1 MPGTPP
7 IAPRRTT
14 VHRHHDDERVDQ
26 YHWLKDRRDPAVIA
40 YLEEENAH
48 TERRMRSTR
57 GLQKQLFREMRAR
70 IKETDLDVPVSIDDY
85 SYYTRTVRGKQYAIH
100 CRRPARGRG
109 REQIVLDENALAA
122 GCEYFALGIYRV
134 SPEHALVAYG
144 VDTKGDERYTVRI
157 RDLRSGT
164 DRRDVLRNV
173 SSVAWSPDQ
182 RTLFY
187 VVIDAQHRPYQLYRH
202 ELGQAQ
208 KRDVLLHHEK
218 DEAFFASVG
227 ISRSRAFV
235 FLDLH
240 AKTTS
245 EVRYIS
251 TARPHGRLR
260 VLRRRE
266 RDVEYTVDH
275 GGDHFYVLH
284 NRRAANFK
292 LSRVPVRTPTEKH
305 WRTVLP
311 QRRDVLLD
319 GLDVFAGHL
328 VTYERE
334 GGNAQIAV
342 HSLPGLRRHRIAFR
356 EPVFS
361 AQRSTNPEFAS
372 HDLRFTY
379 TSLVTP
385 LSVYSYDMQ
394 RRRRTLLKQTP
405 VLGGYDPR
413 RYRSERIWA
422 RAPDG
427 TRVPLSLVYRAGLR
441 RDGRNPTLLNGYGAY
456 GLSREPS
463 FSSLRLS
470 LLDRG
475 FVFAI
480 AHIRGGSEMGR
491 HWYERGKFEHKI
503 NTFSDFIACA
513 EALIRGRYTSPR
525 HLAISGGSAGGL
537 LMGAVVN
544 MRPDLFAAVLAQV
557 PFVDTLNTMLDPNLP
572 LTVVEYDE
580 WGDPNDP
587 KYYHLI
593 RSYSPYDNVEAK
605 AYPPMLVTAGLND
618 PRVGYWEPAKWV
630 SLLRSRKTDE
640 NELLLKTE
648 MGSGH
653 FGSSGRYN
661 MLREIAFEYAYLITR
676 LGVEGKKLGHR

>member
-1 MPGTPP
+1 MPRKTPT
-7 IAPRRTT
+7 APQKTI
-14 VHRHHDDERVDQ
+14 VHRAHGDQRVDE
-26 YHWLKDRRDPAVIA
+26 YHWLKDRADPAVIA
-40 YLEEENAH
+40 YLEAENAY
-48 TERRMRSTR
+48 TEERMRGTR
-57 GLQKQLFREMRAR
+57 ALQRRLVREMRAR
-70 IKETDLDVPVSIDDY
+70 IKETDLDVPVSIDGY
-85 SYYTRTVRGKQYAIH
+85 SYYSRTVRGKQYAIH
-100 CRRPARGRG
+100 CRRPPRG
-109 REQIVLDENALAA
+109 REQILLDENALARDHD
-122 GCEYFALGIYRV
+122 YFALGVYRV
-134 SPEHALVAYG
+134 SPDHALLAYG

-157 RDLRSGT
+157 RDLRSGAA
-164 DRRDVLRNV
+164 RRDVLRNV
-173 SSVAWSPDQ
+173 SSVAWSPDD

-187 VVIDAQHRPYQLYRH
+187 VVLDALHRPYQLYRH
-202 ELGQAQ
+202 ELGQPQ
-208 KRDVLLHHEK
+208 KRDVLLYHEK
-218 DEAFFASVG
+218 DEAFFASVS
-227 ISRSRAFV
+227 ISRSRAFI

-245 EVRYIS
+245 EVRYLP
-251 TARPHGRLR
+251 ADRPHGRLR

-266 RDVEYTVDH
+266 RDVEYMVDH
-275 GGDHFYVLH
+275 GGDYFYVLH

-292 LSRVPVRTPTEKH
+292 LSRTAVRTPHERH

-311 QRRDVLLD
+311 HRRDVLLE
-319 GLDVFAGHL
+319 GVDVFAGHL

-334 GGNAQIAV
+334 RGNSQIAV
-342 HSLPGLRRHRIAFR
+342 HTLPGLRRHRIAFR
-356 EPVFS
+356 ESVFS
-361 AQRSTNPEFAS
+361 VQRSTNPEFAAR
-372 HDLRFTY
+372 DLRFTY
-379 TSLVTP
+379 TSLITP
-385 LSVYSYDMQ
+385 ASVYSYDME

-422 RAPDG
+422 RATDG
-427 TRVPLSLVYRAGLR
+427 TRVPISLVYRAGLR
-441 RDGRNPTLLNGYGAY
+441 RNGRNPTLLSGYGAY

-475 FVFAI
+475 FLFAI

-491 HWYERGKFEHKI
+491 HWYERGKFEQKT
-503 NTFSDFIACA
+503 NTFTDFIACA
-513 EALIRGRYTSPR
+513 ETLIRRRYTSPR

-537 LMGAVVN
+537 LMGAVIN
-544 MRPDLFAAVLAQV
+544 LRPELFAAVLAQV

-587 KYYHLI
+587 KYYHVI
-593 RSYSPYDNVEAK
+593 RSYSPYDNVEAQD
-605 AYPPMLVTAGLND
+605 YPPMLVTAGLND

-630 SLLRSRKTDE
+630 SRLRNRKTDE

-661 MLREIAFEYAYLITR
+661 MLREIAFEYAYLLTR
-676 LGVEGKKLGHR
+676 LGVEKV